1 MRGRILIVE
10 DEQEVRAGLMEFL
23 RDEGYETAGVATL
36 ADARRELSRSS
47 PELVLLDL
55 RLPDGSGLD
64 LLTELQ
70 APNAPPVIV
79 VTAFPEVQT
88 AVRALKLGAHDYIN
102 KPFDLD
108 ELLLVVNRTLEA
120 RELREEV
127 TSFREGQKQRLR
139 RSLDRIVGESPAL
152 AQLRREIDMVAA
164 SDATTAL
171 ILGESGVGKELVAE
185 AIHYR
190 SSRCDGPLVKVNC
203 AAIPATL
210 LESELFGHEKG
221 AFTDA
226 RTTQKGMFELAHR
239 GTLFLDEIAE
249 MDERLQ
255 AKLLRVLEDRTI
267 TRVGGQ
273 RPITVDVRIIAATN
287 RDLASRIKAG
297 HFRED
302 LYYRLNVFPLF
313 IPSLRE
319 RTEDILPL
327 AELFFREFLARQPG
341 KSCRLTADAKRKL
354 LAYHWPGNAREL
366 RNVMER
372 TVLLNRGGEVAA
384 AELLLDTE
392 RAGKISGEG
401 QVATLAE
408 LEREHILRVYGQTGR
423 NKSQTASLLGIN
435 RLTLRRKLKEF
446 GIE

>member
-10 DEQEVRAGLMEFL
+10 DELEVREGLLEFL
-23 RDEGYETAGVATL
+23 RDEGHDTAGAATL
-36 ADARRELSRSS
+36 ADARRELSGASFD
-47 PELVLLDL
+47 LVLLDL

-64 LLTELQ
+64 LLAELKE
-70 APNAPPVIV
+70 PDSPLVIV

-108 ELLLVVNRTLEA
+108 ELLHVVNRALES

-127 TSFREGQKQRLR
+127 TSFRQGQKQRLR
-139 RSLDRIVGESPAL
+139 RSLDRIAGNSPAL
-152 AQLRREIDMVAA
+152 ERLRREIDLVAA
-164 SDATTAL
+164 SDTTTAL

-190 SSRCDGPLVKVNC
+190 SARCDGPLVKVNC

-226 RTTQKGMFELAHR
+226 KASRKGMFELAHR

-255 AKLLRVLEDRTI
+255 AKLLRVLEERTI
-267 TRVGGQ
+267 TRVGGK
-273 RPITVDVRIIAATN
+273 RPVAVDVRIIAATN
-287 RDLASRIKAG
+287 RDLPARIRSG
-297 HFRED
+297 EFRED
-302 LYYRLNVFPLF
+302 LYYRLNVFPLV
-313 IPSLRE
+313 IPPLRE
-319 RTEDILPL
+319 RAEDILPL
-327 AELFFREFLARQPG
+327 AEQFLKEFLTRAPG
-341 KSCRLTADAKRKL
+341 KSCSLSDEAKRKL
-354 LAYHWPGNAREL
+354 LSYPWPGNAREL
-366 RNVMER
+366 RNAMER
-372 TVLLNRGGEVAA
+372 TVLLHPGGEITAMDLPLGA
-384 AELLLDTE
+384 MAEGRFFE
-392 RAGKISGEG
+392 AGPVS
-401 QVATLAE
+401 TLAE
-408 LEREHILRVYGQTGR
+408 VERGHILRVYSQTGG
-423 NKSQTASLLGIN
+423 NKSQTADLLGIN